1 MMLLVNTVL
10 TLPHVRYAVARAY
23 VDYIFVIVFSAKIYE
38 SYILS
43 ISLTYNLRI
52 RTCAERSARGSW
64 KTSLR
69 FSSAK
74 LLYLLLASA
83 RNASYCEL
91 ATLNLH
97 ILTYICV
104 SLRKIK
110 VSDGFR
116 KFQMV
121 SDGVGFQVPG
131 FRWFQKE

>member
-1 MMLLVNTVL
+1 MLLVNTVL

-23 VDYIFVIVFSAKIYE
+23 VDYIFVIIFSAKIYE

-52 RTCAERSARGSW
+52 CTCAERGARGSW

-91 ATLNLH
+91 AALYLH
-97 ILTYICV
+97 MLTYICV
-104 SLRKIK
+104 GLRKYHSLQLK
-110 VSDGFR
+110 R
-116 KFQMV
+116 
-121 SDGVGFQVPG
+121 
-131 FRWFQKE
+131 